1 MQAAFE
7 IILDFLGDLQVLVSD
22 LFKDLRKLS

>member
-7 IILDFLGDLQVLVSD
+7 IVLDFLGDLQVLVTD
-22 LFKDLRKLS
+22 LLKDLRKLS